1 VAREDP
7 LASVPVTLRRCFV
20 AKGQD
25 KKKETKK
32 PKKDKVPKKK

>member
-1 VAREDP
+1 MSRDHEEHAM
-7 LASVPVTLRRCFV
+7 

-32 PKKDKVPKKK
+32 PKSDKAPKRNK